1 MDARVDVKL
10 VVVVGL
16 LKYLQERV
24 HVLQYMHTVRDKR
37 KSKSKKRKKNTVRHR
52 T

>member
-16 LKYLQERV
+16 LKYLQERA